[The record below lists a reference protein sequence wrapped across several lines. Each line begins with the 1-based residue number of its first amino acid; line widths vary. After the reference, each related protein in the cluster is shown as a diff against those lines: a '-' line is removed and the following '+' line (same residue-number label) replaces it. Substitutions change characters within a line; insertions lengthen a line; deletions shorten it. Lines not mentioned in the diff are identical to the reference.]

1 MKPPERCFSDKT
13 PRRAL
18 RLAVFCNAVGGVF
31 IKETTG
37 TAYDG
42 FAAEKTYKKKQRT
55 ALVDAAG
62 MTGEEYMDVVRAA
75 WDAFMKVPEFRRVS
89 AGAMLVHDKCR
100 AHTCAHVSAGLSD
113 MGLRVAIQPPRSPDL
128 MPLDYGIF
136 GFSKRQLER
145 RLTQHAKWEDR
156 VTMYKDILSS
166 TSPAATIQEYP
177 LRLQACCDSEGEH
190 LGSALTVLK
199 RERGLVAGGG

>member
-1 MKPPERCFSDKT
+1 MEPPQRCASDKM

-18 RLAVFCNAVGGVF
+18 KLVVFCNAAGGVF

-42 FAAEKTYKKKQRT
+42 FTAQKTYKTKQRK
-55 ALVDAAG
+55 ASVDAAG
-62 MTGEEYMDVVRAA
+62 MTGEEYMDAVRSA
-75 WDAFMKVPEFRRVS
+75 WEHFMKVPRFRRVR

-100 AHTCAHVSAGLSD
+100 AHTCAHVSGGLKS
-113 MGLRVAIQPPRSPDL
+113 MGLRAVVQPPRSPDL

-145 RLTQHAKWEDR
+145 QLTPHPKWEDR
-156 VTMYKDILSS
+156 VSMYKDILSS
-166 TSPAATIQEYP
+166 TSPAATIKEYP
-177 LRLQACCDSEGEH
+177 LRLRACSDSRGEH
-190 LGSALTVLK
+190 LGTALSELK
-199 RERGLVAGGG
+199 RKRPASER